1 MKKVKN
7 KTKAKQILYMYNVL
21 QSRHGRLRETR
32 TGEAVTSRSPLALF
46 LLFLLLFFLATG
58 RCQVKE
64 ERLVVVL
71 LLPLLP
77 SGLRLS
83 FIVQQQVRV
92 IVPPTVGHH
101 HRANGAGV
109 DVLDLEKALDHIDV
123 LRFDI
128 LLQER
133 NIYFVFFPWKPTAA
147 HAHIYS

>member
-1 MKKVKN
+1 MKKLKN

-46 LLFLLLFFLATG
+46 LLFLLLFILATG

-64 ERLVVVL
+64 QRLVVL

-83 FIVQQQVRV
+83 FIVQQQVWV
-92 IVPPTVGHH
+92 IMPPTVGHH

-109 DVLDLEKALDHIDV
+109 DVLNLKKALDHVNV

-133 NIYFVFFPWKPTAA
+133 NIYFLFFSWKPTAA

>member
-1 MKKVKN
+1 M
-7 KTKAKQILYMYNVL
+7 
-21 QSRHGRLRETR
+21 
-32 TGEAVTSRSPLALF
+32 
-46 LLFLLLFFLATG
+46 
-58 RCQVKE
+58 
-64 ERLVVVL
+64 VL

-109 DVLDLEKALDHIDV
+109 DVLDLEKALDHVDV

-133 NIYFVFFPWKPTAA
+133 NVYFLFSPGNPPL
-147 HAHIYS
+147 HILTYIHNHELLDFIEFAENTQDFRDV

>member
-1 MKKVKN
+1 
-7 KTKAKQILYMYNVL
+7 MYNVL

-71 LLPLLP
+71 PLLP

-109 DVLDLEKALDHIDV
+109 DVLDLEKALDHVDV

-133 NIYFVFFPWKPTAA
+133 NVYFLFFPWKPTAA